1 MDISIKFDEMNL
13 KESILRGIYSYG
25 FEIPSAIQSR
35 AILPLCQ
42 GKDVIAQAQSGTGK
56 TATFIIGVLQQ
67 IDESVNEIQALI
79 LAPTRELVD
88 QIHSVAQSLSSF
100 MNIRTYSCMGGK
112 SIPHDI
118 SVFRTGV
125 HIVIGTP
132 GRVLDMAQR
141 KFLKTDHLRSFIIDE
156 ADEMFSTGFK
166 EQLFDIIDTIP
177 DSCQIGLFSATMN
190 SSMLRLAED
199 FMKDPVHIRILHEE
213 ITLEGI
219 HQYYVDVEQEEWK
232 LDTLCDL
239 YEKVQITQAIIY
251 CNTRKTVEWLAQKLT
266 ERNFSVSAFHAEL
279 SQLERDTLMR
289 QFRSGQSR
297 VFISTDVLSRGID
310 VQQVSVIFN
319 YDLPMKKE
327 NYIHRIGRSGRY
339 GRKGIAINFVT
350 NDTISTMQ
358 QIQHYYNTII
368 RELPQDFSSL

>member
-25 FEIPSAIQSR
+25 FETPSAIQSR

-67 IDESVNEIQALI
+67 IDESVNEIQALV
-79 LAPTRELVD
+79 LAPTRELVE

-100 MNIRTYSCMGGK
+100 MNVRTYSCMGGK

-118 SVFRTGV
+118 RMFRTGV

-132 GRVLDMAQR
+132 GRVLDMSR
-141 KFLKTDHLRSFIIDE
+141 RNFLKMDHLRSFIIDE
-156 ADEMFSTGFK
+156 ADEMFSIGFK
-166 EQLFDIIDTIP
+166 EQLFDIIDVIP

-251 CNTRKTVEWLAQKLT
+251 CNTRKTVEWLAQQLT
-266 ERNFSVSAFHAEL
+266 DRNFSVSAFHAEL

-368 RELPQDFSSL
+368 HELPQDFSSL

>member
-1 MDISIKFDEMNL
+1 
-13 KESILRGIYSYG
+13 
-25 FEIPSAIQSR
+25 
-35 AILPLCQ
+35 
-42 GKDVIAQAQSGTGK
+42 
-56 TATFIIGVLQQ
+56 
-67 IDESVNEIQALI
+67 
-79 LAPTRELVD
+79 
-88 QIHSVAQSLSSF
+88 
-100 MNIRTYSCMGGK
+100 MGGK

-118 SVFRTGV
+118 RMFRTGV

-132 GRVLDMAQR
+132 GRVLDMSR
-141 KFLKTDHLRSFIIDE
+141 RNFLKMDHLRSFIIDE
-156 ADEMFSTGFK
+156 ADEMFSIGFK
-166 EQLFDIIDTIP
+166 EQLFDIIDVIP

-251 CNTRKTVEWLAQKLT
+251 CNTRKTVEWLAQQLT
-266 ERNFSVSAFHAEL
+266 DRNFSVSAFHAEL

-368 RELPQDFSSL
+368 HELPQDFSSL